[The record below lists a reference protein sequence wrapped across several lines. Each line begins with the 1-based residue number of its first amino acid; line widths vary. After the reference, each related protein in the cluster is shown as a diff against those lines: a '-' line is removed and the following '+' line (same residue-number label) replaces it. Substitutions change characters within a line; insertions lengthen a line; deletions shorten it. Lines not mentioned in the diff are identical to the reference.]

1 MHMLSFL
8 LHILIYTQR
17 WNEYNSIH
25 ALFFLCVCLF
35 FGGGGE
41 LGFLIRIESL
51 FFFLFVF

>member
-35 FGGGGE
+35 FGGG
-41 LGFLIRIESL
+41 ESWD
-51 FFFLFVF
+51 F